1 MRVVVTGAGGMLGRD
16 VQRAARERG
25 DEVVALAR
33 DELDITDTGA
43 VDEAIAGAR
52 PDAVVNCAAWTNVD
66 GAEEDE
72 TEATRVNG
80 AGAGNVARAAAQA
93 GALLVHVSSDYVF
106 DGDGRAPY
114 VESDPVAPLS
124 AYGRSKLAGERE
136 VVAAG
141 DRHVIARSSW
151 LFGTNGASFVATM
164 LAIGSRDGTVR
175 VVNDQIGCPT
185 YTGHLAQGLLDL
197 ARGEATGV
205 HHVVGAG
212 ATSWHG
218 LAVEI
223 FKQADMEVRVDPV
236 TTAEMPRPA
245 RRPPYSVL
253 ASAREDGVSLPDWRE
268 GLEAY
273 LARRSAQAR
282 A

>member
-1 MRVVVTGAGGMLGRD
+1 M
-16 VQRAARERG
+16 
-25 DEVVALAR
+25 
-33 DELDITDTGA
+33 
-43 VDEAIAGAR
+43 
-52 PDAVVNCAAWTNVD
+52 
-66 GAEEDE
+66 
-72 TEATRVNG
+72 
-80 AGAGNVARAAAQA
+80 
-93 GALLVHVSSDYVF
+93 
-106 DGDGRAPY
+106 
-114 VESDPVAPLS
+114 APLS

-151 LFGTNGASFVATM
+151 LFGTN
-164 LAIGSRDGTVR
+164 GSRDGTVR

-205 HHVVGAG
+205 QHVAGAG

-273 LARRSAQAR
+273 LARRSAEAR